1 MQTTGQTLRKVVHE
15 VRRVTLGEQTRF
27 EAGQLSVAAGE
38 AGELFRSPALAS
50 TRLSCASPGD
60 RVRIVKLLDAVE
72 PRSKGPGGGGI
83 FPGFLAPALPR
94 GRGETH
100 VLAGAAVIA
109 AGYLPRAQ
117 EALVDMSGPAAA
129 LSPLGA
135 THNLVV
141 EFEPEEGAPWEVVEA
156 VLRLGL
162 LRLAATLATAALG
175 ADPDTVEEL
184 SAPGGRPASGES
196 RASAAYDGLPR
207 VGTIMNLQTQGAF
220 KDVFVYGRS
229 FNGCLPTSIDPLE
242 LEDGAVVSG
251 QYGHPG
257 LKNPTYLHQNHP
269 VVAALRAR
277 DGADLRF
284 GGVILCPE
292 PVDQAGKDLIS
303 VHAARLAVA
312 LGWDAV
318 ILTKEG
324 GGNADADL
332 SLKMDA
338 IEDLGIVAVGIFAEM
353 SGPEGTA
360 PSLVSP
366 PLRAT
371 SMVSSGNYDE
381 RLALPEMQRAL
392 GGARLEVADARAT
405 DALEVPTAVVY
416 GSLSPLGWGKLTARG
431 EVA

>member
-1 MQTTGQTLRKVVHE
+1 VGTGSGLRKVVHE
-15 VRRVTLGEQTRF
+15 VRGLSLGDETRF
-27 EAGQLSVAAGE
+27 EAGHLSVSAEAAG
-38 AGELFRSPALAS
+38 ALFESPALTS
-50 TRLSCASPGD
+50 TRLSCAAPGD
-60 RVRIVKLLDAVE
+60 RTRIVKLLDAVE

-100 VLAGAAVIA
+100 VLRGAAVIA
-109 AGYLPRAQ
+109 AGYLPQAQ
-117 EALVDMSGPAAA
+117 EALVDMTGPAAP

-141 EFEPEEGAPWEVVEA
+141 EFEPEEGASWEAVEA
-156 VLRLGL
+156 ALRAGL
-162 LRLAATLATAALG
+162 LRLAAALGEAALE
-175 ADPDTVEEL
+175 AAPDAVEEL
-184 SAPGGRPASGES
+184 PAGPCGPVAAGGR
-196 RASAAYDGLPR
+196 DGLPW
-207 VGTIMNLQTQGAF
+207 VGTITNLQTQGAF

-229 FNGCLPTSIDPLE
+229 FAGCLPTSIDPLE

-277 DGADLRF
+277 DGSDLHF

-292 PVDQAGKDLIS
+292 PVDQASKDLVS
-303 VHAARLAVA
+303 VHAARLAAA
-312 LGWDAV
+312 LRWDAAIV
-318 ILTKEG
+318 TKEG
-324 GGNADADL
+324 GGNADADAA
-332 SLKMDA
+332 LKMDA
-338 IEDLGIVAVGIFAEM
+338 LEDLGIVAVGIFAEM

-360 PSLVSP
+360 PPLVSP
-366 PLRAT
+366 PLRAS

-392 GGARLEVADARAT
+392 GGARLEVADAAAT

-416 GSLSPLGWGKLTARG
+416 GSLSPLGWGKLTAGSDGRAG
-431 EVA
+431 EAT